1 MNFLKK
7 LIFLI
12 KKPPVILIT
21 GKGRSCAIE
30 AIFQLLKPYSEKGEP
45 RNRASSLRGKFL
57 IFESDLSGAEE
68 AEKFSFFLKK
78 SKLPILVVTHIG
90 EIMPDKDFFAGEREE
105 TLLIRNLA
113 KVLPSYGYLI
123 LNFDDETVR
132 EIKNESS
139 AHPLTYGF
147 QERADFKASD
157 ININLSGTNFKI
169 NYQGNIV
176 PFWLKNIF
184 GKEQIYSVLTAIAV
198 GVINNRNLVEISQAL
213 SGYQSIPGKMRLI
226 KGKNN
231 SLILDDSENATPFSM
246 IEALDILGKIE
257 AVGRRI
263 AVLGDV
269 LGFGR
274 YIIEAHETVGERA
287 AKACNLLFTVGQK
300 AQFIALGAKNK
311 GMPEQNIFQLSNI
324 EEAKQALQKEI
335 KENDLILVD
344 GSKEMKMGEIVG
356 GIKA

>member
-1 MNFLKK
+1 MNIIKK
-7 LIFLI
+7 ITFLI

-21 GKGRSCAIE
+21 GKGRSCAVE
-30 AIFQLLKPYSEKGEP
+30 AIFQLLKPYSEKGE
-45 RNRASSLRGKFL
+45 FL

-78 SKLPILVVTHIG
+78 SKLPILVITHIG

-198 GVINNRNLVEISQAL
+198 GIINNRNLIEISQAL
-213 SGYQSIPGKMRLI
+213 SVYQSLPGKMRLI

-246 IEALDILGKIE
+246 IEALDILGKIGG
-257 AVGRRI
+257 GRRI

-287 AKACNLLFTVGQK
+287 AKACDLLFTVGQK
-300 AQFIALGAKNK
+300 AQFIARGAKNK

-324 EEAKQALQKEI
+324 EEAKRTLQKEI

-344 GSKEMKMGEIVG
+344 GSKEMKMGEIVE

>member
-1 MNFLKK
+1 MNIIKK
-7 LIFLI
+7 ITFLI

-21 GKGRSCAIE
+21 GKGRSCALE
-30 AIFQLLKPYSEKGEP
+30 AIFQLLKPYSEKGE
-45 RNRASSLRGKFL
+45 FL

-198 GVINNRNLVEISQAL
+198 GIINNRNLIEISQAL
-213 SGYQSIPGKMRLI
+213 SVYQSLPGKMRLI

-246 IEALDILGKIE
+246 IEALDILGKIGG
-257 AVGRRI
+257 GRRI

-300 AQFIALGAKNK
+300 AQFIARGAKNK
-311 GMPEQNIFQLSNI
+311 GMPEQNIFQLNNI
-324 EEAKQALQKEI
+324 EETKQALQKEI

-344 GSKEMKMGEIVG
+344 GSKEMKMGEIVE